1 MHDSDQTTEKVPLK
15 LPNGAVIGIEVSETG
30 REDVSFNTFPF
41 DDIAVALEGIT
52 IAIKDTLEKA
62 KPQKASVKFGLE
74 MSIESGKLTAA
85 IVKGSGKANM
95 EITLE
100 WSEK

>member
-1 MHDSDQTTEKVPLK
+1 
-15 LPNGAVIGIEVSETG
+15 
-30 REDVSFNTFPF
+30 
-41 DDIAVALEGIT
+41 
-52 IAIKDTLEKA
+52 
-62 KPQKASVKFGLE
+62 

-100 WSEK
+100 WSNP